1 MSIKENIT
9 NFLENGISAWTG
21 ENIVRYPTSGNPVFL
36 EFLEKYKHLL
46 DYEGITTFFE
56 CGTFNGNNAA
66 DFANVFEKVVSVEF
80 HRGRHDASCAA
91 HGSNQKIVFLH
102 GDATAK
108 LKEYLIENPN
118 ERMVILLDDH
128 TDTTSFIHQELE
140 AISQHSNTN
149 HIIIIDDADQLGN
162 GTYPTYETIVTLASK
177 LPLADDADSDQ
188 EYKVIH
194 DKKRHKVLIFRGAS
208 KQKET

>member
-21 ENIVRYPTSGNPVFL
+21 KNVVRYPARGCPVFL
-36 EFLEKYKHLL
+36 ELLEEYKHLL
-46 DYEGITTFFE
+46 DYEDIATFFE

-66 DFANVFEKVVSVEF
+66 DFANVFEKVISVESNRD
-80 HRGRHDASCAA
+80 HHDRSCGT

-128 TDTTSFIHQELE
+128 IGTNSFIHQELQV
-140 AISQHSNTN
+140 ISQYSNTN
-149 HIIIIDDADQLGN
+149 HIIIIDDADQFGR
-162 GTYPTYETIVTLASK
+162 GTYPTYETIVRLAST
-177 LPLADDADSDQ
+177 LPLDDDADSDQ

-194 DKKRHKVLIFRGAS
+194 DKERHKVLIFRDAN